1 MTSDVGGESNLVTF
15 KTDQHVLVF
24 HPVAAMLFVL
34 VLCEKKE
41 FTVESPE
48 CLSGWC
54 ASSLFNIVVNVKV
67 SLQHQ
72 LRQCFDY
79 NSLRLFLFG
88 LFKTM
93 LWNIIHVIRTFF
105 WRN

>member
-48 CLSGWC
+48 CLSGWY

-67 SLQHQ
+67 VLQHYAELQ
-72 LRQCFDY
+72 LRQCFD
-79 NSLRLFLFG
+79 
-88 LFKTM
+88 
-93 LWNIIHVIRTFF
+93 
-105 WRN
+105 